1 MPRID
6 ATEAAEIEAP
16 VAAEIKDQG
25 SERLLLV
32 KPRYEDL
39 STGPCQSSQQ
49 RQLAQFL
56 ILRADYS
63 FM

>member
-6 ATEAAEIEAP
+6 ATEAADIEAAM
-16 VAAEIKDQG
+16 AAEIKDQRF
-25 SERLLLV
+25 ERLLLV

-49 RQLAQFL
+49 RQLDQFL
-56 ILRADYS
+56 ILGADYS